1 MDNFP
6 DGVSPDLLVPL
17 SYDDNIAYEE
27 QLPTHSDNDAAS
39 LANRIG
45 TSKVYLLAE
54 TSVATGRI
62 GKRKHAEEE
71 EEEDVTMEEDDSIGE
86 DTTYRANALLF
97 QGSPIAHLPTTR
109 IFAYATHFDTHPMGL
124 EWVDDTTCI
133 LVFETKAS
141 ARLAYRYLLKSA
153 SEEPDFEG
161 CITAKSIP
169 IALWPPEER
178 INKSLGKGE
187 GLKGVIRMRWARTE
201 DVKKKGAKNQ
211 SQFYK
216 KHGTAGGKE
225 LFNGRDLPPPKRRRR
240 EDGGVDEEL
249 ERAQLDD
256 ELDAFLAADDDEVV
270 EEVVEPARDPSPP
283 SKMRSDYIADDGR
296 TLLERTS
303 VLRMHSDNT
312 PDLASRITARLPRR
326 ARGALAMDSVGDRIE
341 STEKLEWGPS
351 LEHSRRGGRR
361 RDNPRR
367 SGRPKTERNGGRTE
381 RPRKTQEEL
390 DAELDAFLNE
400 P

>member
-1 MDNFP
+1 
-6 DGVSPDLLVPL
+6 
-17 SYDDNIAYEE
+17 
-27 QLPTHSDNDAAS
+27 
-39 LANRIG
+39 
-45 TSKVYLLAE
+45 
-54 TSVATGRI
+54 
-62 GKRKHAEEE
+62 
-71 EEEDVTMEEDDSIGE
+71 
-86 DTTYRANALLF
+86 
-97 QGSPIAHLPTTR
+97 
-109 IFAYATHFDTHPMGL
+109 MGL

-201 DVKKKGAKNQ
+201 DVKQKGAKNQ

-216 KHGTAGGKE
+216 KHGTAAGKE

-240 EDGGVDEEL
+240 DDGVDDEL

-256 ELDAFLAADDDEVV
+256 ELDAFLAADDDEEEV
-270 EEVVEPARDPSPP
+270 EEVVEPTRDASPP

-303 VLRMHSDNT
+303 VLRMHSDDT

-326 ARGALAMDSVGDRIE
+326 ARGALAMDNVSDRIE
-341 STEKLEWGPS
+341 SAEKLEWGSP
-351 LEHSRRGGRR
+351 LEHHRGGRR

-367 SGRPKTERNGGRTE
+367 SGRPKAERNGRTE